1 MTFLDVEG
9 LHDEDMLVY
18 DDGEEE
24 GEPRD
29 GEEGMMPEG
38 ADEDVVVLIED
49 APTPGQGWA
58 NYHAA
63 DGCNC
68 GEALRC
74 VQQGCGETAPMSR
87 MPLPHARAH

>member
-29 GEEGMMPEG
+29 GEEDMMPQY
-38 ADEDVVVLIED
+38 D
-49 APTPGQGWA
+49 AI
-58 NYHAA
+58 
-63 DGCNC
+63 
-68 GEALRC
+68 
-74 VQQGCGETAPMSR
+74 SR
-87 MPLPHARAH
+87 YICQYFN